1 MNIKKLITATISHG
15 VVGLLGFAIGIY
27 TLPILTAPPSPTEG
41 ELIASN
47 TNQLFT
53 TTFDRKRLDSDTL
66 HWGEGSV
73 SLGNNF
79 ITLMGNLAPGPNYKL
94 YLSKSFVETER
105 DFNRLKDTM
114 VVVGDIYTFENFI
127 VNVPK
132 GINVE
137 DYNTVI
143 VWCESFGEYITS
155 AKYQ

>member
-1 MNIKKLITATISHG
+1 MTLKRTITSIVTHSTVAFI
-15 VVGLLGFAIGIY
+15 GFAAGIY
-27 TLPILTAPPSPTEG
+27 SLPILTAPPSPTEG

-53 TTFDRKRLDSDTL
+53 TTFDRERLDSDTL

-73 SLGNNF
+73 SLGKNF

-105 DFNRLKDTM
+105 DFNRLKNTM

-127 VNVPK
+127 VNVPQ